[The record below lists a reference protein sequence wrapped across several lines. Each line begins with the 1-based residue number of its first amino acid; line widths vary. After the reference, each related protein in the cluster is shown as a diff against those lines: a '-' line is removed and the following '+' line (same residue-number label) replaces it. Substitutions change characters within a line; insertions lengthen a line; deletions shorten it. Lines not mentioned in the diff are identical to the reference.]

1 MAFGGIGDMSR
12 IFWFGDSVLQKTEIH
27 VDSDISQRRNFV
39 ESSHQQVI
47 SVNDGKPRRTAESAV
62 LSDFNAPLIG
72 S

>member
-12 IFWFGDSVLQKTEIH
+12 IFWFGDSVLKTEIH
-27 VDSDISQRRNFV
+27 DVSNISQRRKFLWNHP
-39 ESSHQQVI
+39 HQQVI
-47 SVNDGKPRRTAESAV
+47 SVNDGKPRQTAESAV